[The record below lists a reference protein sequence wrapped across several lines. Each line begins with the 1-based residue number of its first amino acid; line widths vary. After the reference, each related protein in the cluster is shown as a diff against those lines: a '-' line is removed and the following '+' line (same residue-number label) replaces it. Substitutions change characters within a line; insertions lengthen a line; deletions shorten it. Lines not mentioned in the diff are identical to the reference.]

1 MIKNYVSILLFCV
14 SLFSFGQVTLV
25 KDINDGDGNGNP
37 RNPYVFNG
45 SIYFNADDSSGVN
58 TGGADLGQELWTT
71 DGTAAGTVLVKDI
84 RVGSAN
90 SSPNFFFELG
100 GILYFSANEGAG
112 LRIFQTDGTDAGTV
126 STNNTFSNL
135 QPIVVGSKAY
145 MTATTLGNVFYEFDG
160 TTFQEVPDSGAG
172 TATPIGGEYI
182 QYDGNT
188 IFLYMDYSTESDA
201 IGREL
206 YAYDITNQS
215 YSLIKDITGNSS
227 NSGISN
233 FVKIGSTVYF
243 EAQSRVWQTDGTDP
257 GTVAVAAAMNAGV
270 DNVRNFYGWLGD
282 LYFEGDDGNG
292 DQLWKYDPVADT
304 VTNLSNISGAN
315 NNHDPSDYT
324 PYNGW
329 LYYSGEDSTDSE
341 SHLFRTDGSVI
352 EQLDSSIVGVD
363 DIVLL
368 NGILYFEGEDEVAD
382 TGNELFSFDPAS
394 LSISTLSSNFD
405 VKIYPNP
412 SVDVI
417 NIIHDINAEIDYQ
430 IIDITGKIIKD
441 GTLEENQIHH
451 SLESGFYFLK
461 LYTNSKLAKT
471 QKLIVK

>member
-1 MIKNYVSILLFCV
+1 MIKNYFTILLLCITAFT
-14 SLFSFGQVTLV
+14 FGQVTLV
-25 KDINDGDGNGNP
+25 KDINVGTGSSNP

-45 SIYFNADDSSGVN
+45 SIFFNGDDSGGTN
-58 TGGADLGQELWTT
+58 TGGADLGQELWIT
-71 DGTAAGTVLVKDI
+71 DGTDAGTVLVKDI

-135 QPIVVGSKAY
+135 QPIVIGSKAY

-160 TTFQEVPDSGAG
+160 TTFQEVPDAGTG
-172 TATPIGGEYI
+172 TATPIGGVYIEY
-182 QYDGNT
+182 DANT
-188 IFLYMDYSTESDA
+188 IYLYMDYSTESDA

-233 FVKIGSTVYF
+233 FVKIGTTVYF
-243 EAQSRVWQTDGTDP
+243 EAESMLWQTDGTDP
-257 GTVAVAAAMNAGV
+257 GTISVAAAMNASV
-270 DNVRNFYGWLGD
+270 DNVRNFYGWNGD
-282 LYFEGDDGNG
+282 LYFEGDDGSG
-292 DQLWKYDPVADT
+292 DQLWKYDPVANT

-315 NNHDPSDYT
+315 NNHDPDDYV

-329 LYYSGEDSTDSE
+329 LYYRGEDANDTDG
-341 SHLFRTDGSVI
+341 HLFRTDGTII
-352 EQLDSSIVGVD
+352 EQLDNTIKDVD
-363 DIVLL
+363 DIILL
-368 NGILYFEGEDEVAD
+368 NGILYFEGEDEIAD
-382 TGNELFSFDPAS
+382 TGNELYSFDPAS
-394 LSISTLSSNFD
+394 LSINAVGSNFE

-412 SVDVI
+412 STDVI
-417 NIIHDINAEIDYQ
+417 NISHDLNDEIDYQ
-430 IIDITGKIIKD
+430 IIDINGRLINE
-441 GTLEENQIHH
+441 GTLNQNQIRHN
-451 SLESGFYFLK
+451 LDSGLYFLK

-471 QKLIVK
+471 QKIIVR